1 MEFVPLQYI
10 VKDVTFTK
18 FYEFVP
24 FQYIVKDIK
33 FTNFFG
39 TFTSP
44 NEN

>member
-10 VKDVTFTK
+10 VKDVKFTK